1 MINKREIQR
10 SAQFKKDLKLS
21 AKQGKDL
28 TLANQI
34 ITMLANDIL
43 LPAKHR
49 DHALTGN
56 WTGYRECHITP
67 DLLLVYRKTDNNR
80 LLLLLLARIAS
91 HSDLDF

>member
-10 SAQFKKDLKLS
+10 SSQFKKDLRLS

-34 ITMLANDIL
+34 ITMLANDIM
-43 LPAKHR
+43 LPAKHL

-56 WTGYRECHITP
+56 WTGHRECHIAP
-67 DLLLVYRKTDNNR
+67 DWLLVYRKTDNNG

-91 HSDLDF
+91 HSGLDF